1 MAEYSI
7 IDCLHSFK
15 ALITCDSV
23 HFHELDDRITKL
35 VALFCAKW
43 ITENSVLWI
52 IILYS
57 VLNGL
62 LKNSVL

>member
-1 MAEYSI
+1 MTVCIY
-7 IDCLHSFK
+7 
-15 ALITCDSV
+15 
-23 HFHELDDRITKL
+23 ELDDRITKL
-35 VALFCAKW
+35 VTLFCAKW

-62 LKNSVL
+62 LKNSVFCEHIGLQSYSVFY